1 MCGETHRMATN
12 EGKQTRMWKP
22 KYVIYFKLP
31 YWSPFCSEWRG
42 SRRVDSKSF
51 LFYLLSNLS
60 SRETFCL
67 KSFIYVQKIEKL
79 KMMLLQ
85 RKRRWK
91 GTITWPFFFF
101 FPLWGLVISREQ
113 VAGAHLWYPRGR
125 SLYRNQ
131 AQENVCLQT
140 SPWTKSIWTV
150 QFIFFTPCWSSL
162 NS

>member
-1 MCGETHRMATN
+1 MCGYTRRMATN

-22 KYVIYFKLP
+22 KYVIYFKPP

-51 LFYLLSNLS
+51 LFYL
-60 SRETFCL
+60 FV
-67 KSFIYVQKIEKL
+67 KSFIQRNLLLEIFYLCPKDRKVKNDAVAEKA
-79 KMMLLQ
+79 KM
-85 RKRRWK
+85 KRYHHL
-91 GTITWPFFFF
+91 TFFFSIMG
-101 FPLWGLVISREQ
+101 PCDIQRTGGWRSSLV
-113 VAGAHLWYPRGR
+113 YPRGR